1 MPISKPTLRDVA
13 RQAGVSLGTASQALN
28 QRPGVAPHTRALVL
42 EAAATLGYQ
51 FHSRARPAAAS
62 QLATIGLLIKQ
73 DSHDEPGINPFYSRV
88 IAGAERECQARG
100 INLMYASVQVDAC
113 SRVSQLPPLLTSDQL
128 DGVLVVGA
136 FLEEAISAIHRRAG
150 APVVLVDS
158 YAPGSGF
165 DSVVTDNINS
175 AIAAVS
181 HLIEHGHRHIGLI
194 GSAPDGHPSIRERRK
209 GYLRALQEHG
219 ITTPYIEDGL
229 LLPGDAR
236 AATRRLLQRSPQI
249 TALFACN
256 DTVAIAAMD
265 AARELGRDIPAD
277 LSIIGFDD
285 IDFAAQTVP
294 PLSTMHVDK
303 IHMGELAVRRLAER
317 VENPGTPPLTLS
329 LGTRLVARESVRA
342 LEG

>member
-1 MPISKPTLRDVA
+1 MPPSKPTLRDVA

-28 QRPGVAPHTRALVL
+28 RRPGVAAQTRALVL
-42 EAAATLGYQ
+42 EAAAALGYQ
-51 FHSRARPAAAS
+51 FQSRARPAAAP
-62 QLATIGLLIKQ
+62 LTTIGLLIKQ
-73 DSHDEPGINPFYSRV
+73 DAGEEPGINPFYSRV

-100 INLMYASVQVDAC
+100 ISLLYATVQVDAY
-113 SRVSQLPPLLTSDQL
+113 SHVAHLPPMLANDQL

-136 FLEEAISAIHRRAG
+136 FLEEAIGVIHHQAG
-150 APVVLVDS
+150 VPVVLVDS

-165 DSVVTDNINS
+165 DSVVTDNING

-181 HLIEHGHRHIGLI
+181 HLIENGHRHIGLI
-194 GSAPDGHPSIRERRK
+194 GSAPDGYPSIRERRK
-209 GYLRALQEHG
+209 GYTRALQEHG
-219 ITTPYIEDGL
+219 ITPLYIEDGP
-229 LLPGDAR
+229 LLPEDAH
-236 AATRRLLQRSPQI
+236 AATRRLLRRAPQI
-249 TALFACN
+249 TAIFACN

-265 AARELGRDIPAD
+265 AARELGRAIPGD

-317 VENPGTPPLTLS
+317 VENPGAPPLTLA

-342 LEG
+342 LPG